1 VQKSVFVDKRGRN
14 WAPGA
19 EEPNAP
25 QFLAHLSQMG
35 SLSVL
40 LFLWEISHLRSKTM
54 AAALNQP
61 LAL

>member
-1 VQKSVFVDKRGRN
+1 
-14 WAPGA
+14 
-19 EEPNAP
+19 
-25 QFLAHLSQMG
+25 MG

-40 LFLWEISHLRSKTM
+40 LFLWEISHLRSKTV